1 MSSRKKMINV
11 THMNNDENPKKPEE
25 SQKNQDASNVLSYTT
40 NGGSDSPLPT
50 TPRKPLNT
58 LEALLLEMKEDNAN
72 NAKILKD
79 ELSGLSVKMDTQE
92 RTLSD
97 KIALS
102 TNNLKKAIEENALE
116 LREEINK
123 ISKRFEEN
131 EKKTEALIDLA
142 IREYNATRKNCS
154 NQIENKILK
163 NPPEETARE
172 VETHD
177 QPTPSLWPYPSFKNP
192 LMCGARLT
200 GITMKIF
207 HATGIAPHKQS
218 ILRVSISYKRS
229 TALAWVTFKS
239 PRIVSDT
246 HD

>member
-25 SQKNQDASNVLSYTT
+25 SQKNQDASNGLLDTT
-40 NGGSDSPLPT
+40 NGGSESPLPT
-50 TPRKPLNT
+50 TNKKPLNT

-79 ELSGLSVKMDTQE
+79 ELSGLSLKMDTQE

-142 IREYNATRKNCS
+142 IREYNATRQNCS
-154 NQIENKILK
+154 NQIENVISK
-163 NPPEETARE
+163 NPPKKLRE
-172 VETHD
+172 K
-177 QPTPSLWPYPSFKNP
+177 LK
-192 LMCGARLT
+192 LMINRLLLR
-200 GITMKIF
+200 GHI
-207 HATGIAPHKQS
+207 PHS
-218 ILRVSISYKRS
+218 RIL
-229 TALAWVTFKS
+229 
-239 PRIVSDT
+239 
-246 HD
+246 